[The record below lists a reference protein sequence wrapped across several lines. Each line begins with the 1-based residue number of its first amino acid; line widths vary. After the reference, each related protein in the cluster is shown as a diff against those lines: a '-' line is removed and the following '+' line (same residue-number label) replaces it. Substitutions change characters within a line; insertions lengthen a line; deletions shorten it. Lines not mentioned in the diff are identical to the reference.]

1 MGKNISYNAF
11 QNLLLH
17 TLDKMAPI
25 KQKHIRGNQSPFMNK
40 NIHKA
45 MMTRRKLRN
54 RILKEPTPMNRIAY
68 KKQRN
73 YCVSLMR
80 EKKNNIMV
88 PQMLIV

>member
-25 KQKHIRGNQSPFMNK
+25 KQKHNRGNQSPFMNK
-40 NIHKA
+40 DIHKA

-68 KKQRN
+68 KKQS